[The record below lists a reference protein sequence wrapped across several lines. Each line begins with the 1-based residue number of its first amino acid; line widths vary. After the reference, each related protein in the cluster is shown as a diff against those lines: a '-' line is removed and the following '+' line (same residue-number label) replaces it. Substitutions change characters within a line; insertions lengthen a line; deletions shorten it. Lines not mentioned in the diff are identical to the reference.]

1 MENLIAS
8 HTFVTFWLVAIFPYQ
23 FFREYQITRDYP
35 KKIIMKKQNKTEEDN
50 LRHLKMA
57 INFWELHALHKQRQS
72 NAAEFGFYLLF
83 PKYIN

>member
-35 KKIIMKKQNKTEEDN
+35 KKNNNEKTKQN
-50 LRHLKMA
+50 RG
-57 INFWELHALHKQRQS
+57 RQPS
-72 NAAEFGFYLLF
+72 T
-83 PKYIN
+83 PKNGN